1 MCLCVCVCQLVP
13 PSENVASSTNPD
25 TLQRRLPDEPDIR
38 MGDRSLPYPKRNWIP
53 HTHKWPPLCTNHL
66 INKLQARDV
75 FPVNSNS
82 NSPYKCPH
90 NLFDAKRFRYK
101 HAINISICVHV
112 HTRIHA
118 HPHTRAHAHRYIS
131 VSLCGKER
139 CPCPDIVVSIL
150 FWIGYFNSTLN
161 PLIYAYF
168 NRDFREAFRST
179 LQCVFCTWWRSEGY
193 AMEAM
198 DVRRSS
204 LRFESRAKSV
214 YSENYLKAEP
224 HHHHHHHHHAGRN
237 CDQTVDCL

>member
-1 MCLCVCVCQLVP
+1 MATLVP
-13 PSENVASSTNPD
+13 
-25 TLQRRLPDEPDIR
+25 
-38 MGDRSLPYPKRNWIP
+38 
-53 HTHKWPPLCTNHL
+53 NHL

-112 HTRIHA
+112 HTRVHA
-118 HPHTRAHAHRYIS
+118 HTYTRAHAHRYIS

-139 CPCPDIVVSIL
+139 CPCPEIVVSIL

-224 HHHHHHHHHAGRN
+224 HHHHHHHHHASRN